1 MHNIAILASHN
12 GSTFNTVYNAIKD
25 KTLNANIPL
34 LISNNTNAVALQ
46 NAKDYGINNFLVN
59 SKTHE
64 NPDEEIYKLLQE
76 NNCKYVFLSG
86 YMKKLSPLITN
97 SFIVINSHPSLLPKH
112 GGAGMYGR
120 FVHEAV
126 IKAKEEVSGVTIHRV
141 NDVYDDGE
149 IIFQKSIS
157 LSSNETVDSLESKIK
172 KLELSITVEALNICL
187 K

>member
-1 MHNIAILASHN
+1 MSNIAILASHN
-12 GSTFNTVYNAIKD
+12 GSTFNTVYRAIQKQELD
-25 KTLNANIPL
+25 ANIAL
-34 LISNNTNAVALQ
+34 LISNNTNSLALQ
-46 NAKDYGINNFLVN
+46 NAKEYGINNFLIN
-59 SKTHE
+59 SKTHT

-76 NNCKYVFLSG
+76 NDCKYVFLSG

-97 SFIVINSHPSLLPKH
+97 NFIVINSHPSLLPKH

-126 IKAKEEVSGVTIHRV
+126 IKAKESVSGVSIHRV

-157 LSSNETVDSLESKIK
+157 LATDETVDSLELKIK
-172 KLELSITVEALNICL
+172 NLELSITVEALKICL